1 MIGMKDPMKN
11 QQLIRRARRLMTA
24 GLLLSVMGNR
34 LVEGGYDGLAAAGF
48 IGASAVVAV
57 STLGQLTVLLFPLYA
72 RILRNWSPNTALIAG
87 DCSEMVLGGIA
98 IAGMLAIPEGIHL
111 WVLGYVVLDLLIA
124 PATDIAEE
132 FYGSGLAAL
141 SDGDALAFNA
151 NLNSM
156 LAFLGFVI
164 LAPLGARLAGVS
176 LPWLMVG
183 NVILSGISVAS
194 RTRSRQMLAL
204 PAPGDEVD
212 SADYSMLGQR
222 TPLRQFVQDLLRSG
236 PASPLMSL
244 FIQIAGGL
252 TGELLMLWA
261 ASLGASSGFESMSIV
276 LLVFGL
282 AATAGPQLG
291 RWLAQRSSSQYV
303 INISALASLS
313 LLLALALGV
322 WRGWVSFP
330 IALAVIFCNALVG
343 RARLTVLS
351 THRQVWFSG
360 RRFERIMSW
369 SYAFGGFGTIIGLQL
384 GYLLG
389 VTTDPLYALIAAAL
403 IWAVIATVRF
413 APTQTPEEAKAWE
426 G

>member
-1 MIGMKDPMKN
+1 MKN

-24 GLLLSVMGNR
+24 ELLLSVMGNR

-48 IGASAVVAV
+48 IGAGTVVAV

-72 RILRNWSPNTALIAG
+72 RFLRHWSPNTALIAA
-87 DCSEMVLGGIA
+87 DSSEMVLSGIA
-98 IAGMLAIPEGIHL
+98 IAGMLAMPDQAHL

-124 PATDIAEE
+124 PVTDIAEE

-156 LAFLGFVI
+156 LAFLGFVV

-176 LPWLMVG
+176 MLWLMLG
-183 NVILSGISVAS
+183 NVVLSGISVVS
-194 RTRSRQMLAL
+194 RVRSRQMLTL
-204 PAPGDEVD
+204 PAPGEEVD
-212 SADYSMLGQR
+212 SGDYSMLGQR
-222 TPLRQFVQDLLRSG
+222 APMQQFVKDLLRSG

-252 TGELLMLWA
+252 TGQLLMLWA
-261 ASLGASSGFESMSIV
+261 ASLEASSGFESMSIV
-276 LLVFGL
+276 LMVFGL

-291 RWLAQRSSSQYV
+291 RWLARRTSSQYV
-303 INISALASLS
+303 INISAMVSLG

-330 IALAVIFCNALVG
+330 IALAVIFCNVLVG

-360 RRFERIMSW
+360 RQFERIMSW
-369 SYAFGGFGTIIGLQL
+369 SYAFGGLGTIIGLQL

-389 VTTDPLYALIAAAL
+389 VTTYPLYALLVAAVIWAL
-403 IWAVIATVRF
+403 IACVRISPVKQ
-413 APTQTPEEAKAWE
+413 AE
-426 G
+426 GAQD